1 MDEVRIES
9 GFTKMILSRILRTVL
24 KKKLGCDVT
33 VELNEFK
40 ATIKDGKA
48 HIHVSADGE
57 MNNGDL
63 TKLLKVAGL

>member
-9 GFTKMILSRILRTVL
+9 GFTKMILSKILKTVL

-57 MNNGDL
+57 IDNGDL
-63 TKLLKVAGL
+63 AKLLKVAGL

>member
-1 MDEVRIES
+1 MDEVKIES
-9 GFTKMILSRILRTVL
+9 GFTKMILSKILKTVL
-24 KKKLGCDVT
+24 KKKFGCDIII
-33 VELNEFK
+33 ELNEFN
-40 ATIKDGKA
+40 ATIKDGKT

>member
-9 GFTKMILSRILRTVL
+9 GFTKMILSKILKTVL

-40 ATIKDGKA
+40 VIIKDGKA

-57 MNNGDL
+57 IDNGDL
-63 TKLLKVAGL
+63 TKLLKIAGL

>member
-9 GFTKMILSRILRTVL
+9 GFTKMILSKILKTVL

-57 MNNGDL
+57 IDNGDL
-63 TKLLKVAGL
+63 TKLLKIAGL